1 MIQIIGV
8 IKFEIKLFNRKKK
21 KRFRSL
27 IVKNVLTAQG
37 LNISLKKLNL
47 HKSWTMIGTQLRRNH
62 RVKFDW
68 LRLHRLSTISY
79 VS

>member
-1 MIQIIGV
+1 VVVIQIGV

-47 HKSWTMIGTQLRRNH
+47 HKSWTVIGTQLI
-62 RVKFDW
+62 KKKSSSQI
-68 LRLHRLSTISY
+68 RLASTP
-79 VS
+79 

>member
-1 MIQIIGV
+1 VVVIQIGV

-47 HKSWTMIGTQLRRNH
+47 HKSWTIIGTQLIKKRSSSQI
-62 RVKFDW
+62 
-68 LRLHRLSTISY
+68 RLASTP
-79 VS
+79 

>member
-1 MIQIIGV
+1 MVVIMVVIQIGV
-8 IKFEIKLFNRKKK
+8 IKFEIKLLNRKKK

-47 HKSWTMIGTQLRRNH
+47 HKSWTIIGTQLI
-62 RVKFDW
+62 KKKSSSQI
-68 LRLHRLSTISY
+68 RLASTP
-79 VS
+79 